1 MPLLMIDPDLHPL
14 PQEQDVIIEG
24 GGIAAFPVVKG
35 QLLAIQD
42 VEGRQPAALFAVA
55 ANNMDLVLS
64 PHHTRVFSNS
74 FMLRLGMR
82 LVSNRR
88 QPMMVLG
95 VSAPHLRHDLLCP
108 VTEAAVNGQIGGADR
123 FRDKVRN
130 AFRAVGAE
138 PRKIA
143 DPINLFLGIDVNLDG
158 SLAPR
163 GATSKT
169 NDRVV
174 FRAVMDMVVAVAAP
188 HADPPLWDRQKP
200 GSIRVE
206 VRNELTNFSKP

>member
-1 MPLLMIDPDLHPL
+1 MPLLMIEPDIRPL
-14 PQEQDVIIEG
+14 PAERDLIVEG
-24 GGIAAFPVVKG
+24 GGIATFRIAKG
-35 QLLAIQD
+35 QLLSIQD
-42 VEGRQPAALFAVA
+42 LEGGQPAALSAVA
-55 ANNMDLVLS
+55 ENNMELVLS

-95 VSAPHLRHDLLCP
+95 VSPPHLRHDLLCP

-123 FRDKVRN
+123 FREKVRQG
-130 AFRAVGAE
+130 FRAAGAE

-158 SLAPR
+158 SLTPR
-163 GATSKT
+163 GATSKPK
-169 NDRVV
+169 DRVV
-174 FRAVMDMVVAVAAP
+174 FRVVMDMVVAVAAP
-188 HADPPLWDRQKP
+188 HGDPPLWDRPKP
-200 GSIRVE
+200 GPIRVE
-206 VRNELTNFSKP
+206 VRNELADFSQP

>member
-1 MPLLMIDPDLHPL
+1 MPLLMIEPDGSSL
-14 PQEQDVIIEG
+14 PAELEVTIDG
-24 GGIAAFPVVKG
+24 GQIASLPVAKG
-35 QLLAIQD
+35 QLLAIRD
-42 VEGRQPAALFAVA
+42 IEGRQPAALFSVA
-55 ANNMDLVLS
+55 AQNMELVLS

-95 VSAPHLRHDLLCP
+95 VSAPHLKHDLLCP
-108 VTEAAVNGQIGGADR
+108 ITEASVNGEVGGADQ
-123 FRDKVRN
+123 FRDKVRR
-130 AFRAVGAE
+130 AFRAAGAE

-158 SLAPR
+158 RLASK
-163 GATSKT
+163 GATSKP

-174 FRAVMDMVVAVAAP
+174 FRAVMDMIVAIAAP
-188 HADPPLWDRQKP
+188 YADPPLWDRHKP
-200 GSIRVE
+200 GPLRVE
-206 VRNELTNFSKP
+206 VKNELANLK

>member
-1 MPLLMIDPDLHPL
+1 MPLLMIEPDLRPL
-14 PQEQDVIIEG
+14 PPEQDVIVEG
-24 GGIAAFPVVKG
+24 GGIAAFPVAKG
-35 QLLAIQD
+35 QLIAIQD
-42 VEGRQPAALFAVA
+42 VEGGQPAALFAVA
-55 ANNMDLVLS
+55 ANNVELVLS

-108 VTEAAVNGQIGGADR
+108 VTEAAINGQVGGADL
-123 FRDKVRN
+123 FRDKVGQG
-130 AFRAVGAE
+130 FRAAGVQ

-158 SLAPR
+158 SLTSV
-163 GATSKT
+163 GATSKP

-174 FRAVMDMVVAVAAP
+174 FRVVMDIVVAVAAP
-188 HADPPLWDRQKP
+188 HADPPLWDRRKP
-200 GSIRVE
+200 GPVRVE
-206 VRNELTNFSKP
+206 VRNELANFTKT

>member
-1 MPLLMIDPDLHPL
+1 MPLLMIDPDAHPL
-14 PQEQDVIIEG
+14 PAELEMTVEG
-24 GGIAAFPVVKG
+24 GEIAAFSVTKG
-35 QLLAIQD
+35 QLLAIRD
-42 VEGRQPAALFAVA
+42 LEGGQPVALFAVA
-55 ANNMDLVLS
+55 ANNMELVLS

-108 VTEAAVNGQIGGADR
+108 VTEAAVNGQVGGADR
-123 FRDKVRN
+123 FRDKVRH
-130 AFRAVGAE
+130 AFRAAGAE

-143 DPINLFLGIDVNLDG
+143 DPVNLFLGIDVNLDG
-158 SLAPR
+158 SLVPR
-163 GATSKT
+163 GATSRP

-174 FRAVMDMVVAVAAP
+174 FRVVMDMIAAVAAP
-188 HADPPLWDRQKP
+188 HADPPLWDRPKP
-200 GSIRVE
+200 GPIRVE
-206 VRNELTNFSKP
+206 VRNELANLSKP